1 MRKQLAKA
9 LKGGEAFQPLKK
21 HLEQVPFEKTGIR
34 PGGLP
39 YSVYELFHHIVYTQ
53 RDILDFILSE
63 NYQNPK
69 WPDDYWPENPAPK
82 SMNQWK
88 GLQKSYLSDRNQ
100 LIDIVEDEVNNL
112 NQIVRNGTHQ
122 SLLREILL
130 VIEHTAYHTGQI
142 VVLSRWLSA

>member
-69 WPDDYWPENPAPK
+69 WPDDYRPENPAPK
-82 SMNQWK
+82 SMNEWK

-100 LIDIVEDEVNNL
+100 LIDIVEDE
-112 NQIVRNGTHQ
+112 
-122 SLLREILL
+122 
-130 VIEHTAYHTGQI
+130 
-142 VVLSRWLSA
+142 